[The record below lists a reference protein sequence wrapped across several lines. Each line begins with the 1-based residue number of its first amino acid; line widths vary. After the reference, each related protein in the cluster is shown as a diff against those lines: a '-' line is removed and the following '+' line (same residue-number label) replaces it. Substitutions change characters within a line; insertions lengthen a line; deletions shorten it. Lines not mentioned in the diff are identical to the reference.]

1 MIRSDSEY
9 DVIVIGGGPAGAA
22 AGRLL
27 AAWGH
32 TVLVLTRPIDEARG
46 LAESLPPSTR
56 KLLAAVGLLEAVE
69 AAGFYRTT
77 GNTVWWGASDGR
89 VETFERTGEAAGY
102 QVFRP
107 QLDRLL
113 LDRAAAAGARVLIG
127 ASVKRVEVDEPGA
140 VSHVQFEHG
149 GQLSSA
155 SAPFVLDCSGRV
167 GVIARQGYRRYEP
180 GHRMQALIG
189 IWERSQSSDSSHS
202 SYSNHVAAP
211 PHDGRGWA
219 LPDETQTV
227 VETYE
232 DGWAWSVPV
241 SPSVRHVGA
250 MVNGETTKLTRVS
263 AIAEVYRSELAKT
276 RQLGERMQTAGANL
290 RHVWACDASLYSAH
304 TYADESRQS
313 LLVGDAGAFI
323 DPLSSFG
330 VKKALA
336 SAWIA
341 AVAVHTSLRDAG
353 RKHIA
358 LDFFSSWERQVY
370 TTNLQR
376 TRDFA
381 RHAYAHHP
389 SAFWAARADAVVTT
403 PTPLEHALSDRA
415 NIEQAGIEHADI
427 EQASIEQTLMRDPG
441 VQNAFQAFK
450 QSPSLQLAWA
460 DSIRFEKRALIRDRE
475 IVLED
480 AVPLPV
486 ARTCLRYLGGVDL
499 LKLGEMACQ
508 HRQVPDLYE
517 AYCRTQTPVPLPH
530 LLGGLSLLVANGV
543 LTFID

>member
-1 MIRSDSEY
+1 MSRSSPEVDA
-9 DVIVIGGGPAGAA
+9 IVIGGGPAGAA
-22 AGRLL
+22 AARLL

-32 TVLVLTRPIDEARG
+32 SVLVLTKPIDEARG

-56 KLLAAVGLLEAVE
+56 KLLAAVGVLDAVE
-69 AAGFYRTT
+69 VAGFYRAT
-77 GNTVWWGASDGR
+77 GNTVWWASADGR
-89 VETFERTGEAAGY
+89 VEMFQHAGEAGEAAGY

-107 QLDRLL
+107 AFDRLL
-113 LDRAAAAGARVLIG
+113 IARTAAAGARVLIG
-127 ASVKRVEVDEPGA
+127 ASVKHVQADDAGGM
-140 VSHVQFEHG
+140 SHVQFEHDG
-149 GQLSSA
+149 RTVTSSA
-155 SAPFVLDCSGRV
+155 RFVLDCSGRA
-167 GVIARQGYRRYEP
+167 GVIARQGYRRYET

-189 IWERSQSSDSSHS
+189 IWERS
-202 SYSNHVAAP
+202 VAVEGGAP
-211 PHDGRGWA
+211 DGRGWD

-241 SPSVRHVGA
+241 SPTVRHVGT
-250 MVNGETTKLTRVS
+250 MVNGATTRLTRGP
-263 AIAEVYRSELAKT
+263 AIGEVYKSELAKT
-276 RQLGERMQTAGANL
+276 RQLGVRMRAAAGAHL

-304 TYADESRQS
+304 TYADASRQS

-341 AVAVHTSLRDAG
+341 GVAVHTSLRDSG
-353 RKHIA
+353 RKQIA
-358 LDFFSSWERQVY
+358 FDFFSSWERQVY
-370 TTNLQR
+370 ATNLQR

-381 RHAYAHHP
+381 RRAYEQHP
-389 SAFWAARADAVVTT
+389 SAFWAARADAGVTSSIGT
-403 PTPLEHALSDRA
+403 DDLIEDEGVRER
-415 NIEQAGIEHADI
+415 EQA
-427 EQASIEQTLMRDPG
+427 LMRDPD
-441 VQNAFQAFK
+441 VQNTFRAFQ
-450 QSPSLQLAWA
+450 QSASLQLAWA
-460 DSIRFEKRALIRDRE
+460 DSIRFEKRPLIRDRE

-499 LKLGEMACQ
+499 LELGEMAC
-508 HRQVPDLYE
+508 HHHQVPDLYE
-517 AYCRTQTPVPLPH
+517 AYCRTHMPVSLPH

-543 LTFID
+543 LTHRSR